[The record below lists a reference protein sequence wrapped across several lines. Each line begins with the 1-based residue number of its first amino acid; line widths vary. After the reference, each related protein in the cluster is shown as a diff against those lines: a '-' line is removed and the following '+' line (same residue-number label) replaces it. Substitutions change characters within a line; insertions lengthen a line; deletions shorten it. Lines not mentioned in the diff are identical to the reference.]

1 MSIQFSQRGC
11 LRARRSSRHAEALI
25 LAAMLGNPISAYAAS
40 NAASASIFTFSGFGT
55 LGVVHSS
62 ETEADFTNSTFKP
75 NGAGFTRAWSP
86 DVDSRLGA
94 QVIANVSPQLS
105 AVVQVISEQLYDNTY
120 RPHVEWANIKY
131 QFTPDLSVRVGRTVL
146 SSFMFSDTRN
156 VGYANPWVRPPV
168 EVYSLVPVS
177 NSDGVDASYKVR
189 VGDFVHTIV
198 GSFGKTDPGLP
209 PSQGSGAG
217 HARAL
222 WLVSD
227 TIEYGAATAHI
238 TYQNVHLTI
247 PGLNRFFDAF
257 RQFGPQGIALANE
270 YDQDDKRVSFIGV
283 GTIYDPGRWFALGEW
298 GHDNFHSV
306 LGSSTAWYVSGGYRL
321 AKLTPYL
328 TYSKVSVNSNTSD
341 PGLTLSTLPP
351 FLVGPATG
359 LNAAL
364 NATLAGIADQ
374 RTMSVGARWD
384 FMKNV
389 AFKVQYDHTRIGAG
403 SSGTLIN
410 IQPGFALGATLNL
423 FSVAIDFVL

>member
-1 MSIQFSQRGC
+1 MVIQFRQRER
-11 LRARRSSRHAEALI
+11 LRERRSRRNAEAFI
-25 LAAMLGNPISAYAAS
+25 LVVMLGSPLSAYALS
-40 NAASASIFTFSGFGT
+40 DDASASIFSFSGFGT

-62 ETEADFTNSTFKP
+62 ETDADFTNSTFKP

-94 QVIANVSPQLS
+94 QVTANVTSQLS

-120 RPHVEWANIKY
+120 RPHVEWANTKY

-168 EVYSLVPVS
+168 EVYSLVPIS
-177 NSDGVDASYKVR
+177 NSDGVDASYKLR
-189 VGDFVHTIV
+189 VGDFVQTLV
-198 GSFGKTDPGLP
+198 GSLGKNNPGLP
-209 PSQGSGAG
+209 PSQGGGTA

-222 WLVSD
+222 WLISD

-247 PGLNRFFDAF
+247 PGLNRLFDAF

-270 YDQDDKRVSFIGV
+270 YDQDDKLVSFIGV
-283 GTIYDPGRWFALGEW
+283 GAMYDPGRWFALGEW
-298 GHDNFHSV
+298 GHDDFHSV

-321 AKLTPYL
+321 AKVTPYL

-351 FLVGPATG
+351 FLMGPATG
-359 LNAAL
+359 LNEAL
-364 NATLAGIADQ
+364 NATLATIAEQ
-374 RTMSVGARWD
+374 RTISVGARWD
-384 FMKNV
+384 FVKNV
-389 AFKVQYDHTRIGAG
+389 ALKVQYDHTRIGAG
-403 SSGTLIN
+403 SIGTLTN
-410 IQPGFALGATLNL
+410 IQPGFAPGGTVNL

>member
-1 MSIQFSQRGC
+1 MAIQFRQRQRS
-11 LRARRSSRHAEALI
+11 RARRVRRNTEAFILI
-25 LAAMLGNPISAYAAS
+25 VMLSGPINAYGVS
-40 NAASASIFTFSGFGT
+40 DDASASTFSFSGFGT

-75 NGAGFTRAWSP
+75 NGAGFTHAWSP

-94 QVIANVSPQLS
+94 QVTANVTSRLS
-105 AVVQVISEQLYDNTY
+105 AVVQVVSEQRYDNSY

-131 QFTPDLSVRVGRTVL
+131 QFTPDLSVRAGRTVL

-168 EVYSLVPVS
+168 EVYSLVPIS
-177 NSDGVDASYKVR
+177 NSDGVDASYKLR

-198 GSFGKTDPGLP
+198 GSFGKNDPGLP
-209 PSQGSGAG
+209 PSQGGSTA

-222 WLVSD
+222 WLISD
-227 TIEYGAATAHI
+227 TIEYGAATAHV

-247 PGLNRFFDAF
+247 PGLNRLFDAF

-270 YDQDDKRVSFIGV
+270 YDQDDKLVSFIGV
-283 GTIYDPGRWFALGEW
+283 GAMYDPGRWFALGEW
-298 GHDNFHSV
+298 GHDDFHSV

-321 AKLTPYL
+321 AKVTPYL
-328 TYSKVSVNSNTSD
+328 TYSKVSVNSHTSD

-351 FLVGPATG
+351 FLTGPATG
-359 LNAAL
+359 LNDAL
-364 NATLAGIADQ
+364 NDALAAIADQ

-384 FMKNV
+384 FVKNV
-389 AFKVQYDHTRIGAG
+389 ALKVQYDHTRIGAG
-403 SSGTLIN
+403 STGTLTN
-410 IQPGFALGATLNL
+410 IQPGFALGGTMNL
-423 FSVAIDFVL
+423 FSVALDFVL

>member
-1 MSIQFSQRGC
+1 MLIQFTQRE
-11 LRARRSSRHAEALI
+11 RVRSHRNAEAFI
-25 LAAMLGNPISAYAAS
+25 LVAMLCSPIGAYAAG
-40 NAASASIFTFSGFGT
+40 NDASASIFSFSGFGT

-62 ETEADFTNSTFKP
+62 ESEADFTNSTFKP

-94 QVIANVSPQLS
+94 QASANVTSELS
-105 AVVQVISEQLYDNTY
+105 AVVQVISEQLYDDTY

-177 NSDGVDASYKVR
+177 ESDGVDASYKLR
-189 VGDFVHTIV
+189 AGDFVHTLV
-198 GSFGKTDPGLP
+198 GSFGKIDPGLP
-209 PSQGSGAG
+209 PGLGSGTA
-217 HARAL
+217 HARAQ
-222 WLVSD
+222 WLISD

-238 TYQNVHLTI
+238 TYQAAHLTI
-247 PGLNRFFDAF
+247 PGLNGFFDAF
-257 RQFGPQGIALANE
+257 RQFGLQGIALANE
-270 YDQDDKRVSFIGV
+270 YDQDDKLVSFVGV
-283 GTIYDPGRWFALGEW
+283 GAMYDPGQWFALGEW
-298 GHDNFHSV
+298 GHDDFHSV

-321 AKLTPYL
+321 AQVTPYL

-341 PGLTLSTLPP
+341 PGLTLSALPP

-364 NATLAGIADQ
+364 NATPADIADQ

-384 FMKNV
+384 LMKSV
-389 AFKVQYDHTRIGAG
+389 ALKVQYDHTRIGAG
-403 SSGTLIN
+403 SPGTLIN
-410 IQPGFALGATLNL
+410 IQPGFAPGGTVNL
-423 FSVAIDFVL
+423 FSIAVDFVW

>member
-1 MSIQFSQRGC
+1 MWYMLIQFTRRERW
-11 LRARRSSRHAEALI
+11 RARRSAEACMLI
-25 LAAMLGNPISAYAAS
+25 AMLGSPLGAYAATDD
-40 NAASASIFTFSGFGT
+40 ASPSIFSFSGFGT

-62 ETEADFTNSTFKP
+62 ESEADFTNSTFKP

-94 QVIANVSPQLS
+94 QVMANITSQLS

-131 QFTPDLSVRVGRTVL
+131 QFTPDFSVRVGRTVL
-146 SSFMFSDTRN
+146 SSFMFSDTRK

-168 EVYSLVPVS
+168 EVYGLVPVS
-177 NSDGVDASYKVR
+177 SSDGVDVSYKLH

-198 GSFGKTDPGLP
+198 GSFGKIDPGLP
-209 PSQGSGAG
+209 PSQGGGNA

-222 WLVSD
+222 WLISD

-238 TYQNVHLTI
+238 TYQEVHLTV
-247 PGLNRFFDAF
+247 PGLNRLFDVF
-257 RQFGPQGIALANE
+257 RQFGAQGIALANE
-270 YDQDDKRVSFIGV
+270 YDQGDKRVSFIGV
-283 GTIYDPGRWFALGEW
+283 GAMYDPGPWFALGEW
-298 GHDNFHSV
+298 GHDDFHSV
-306 LGSSTAWYVSGGYRL
+306 LGASTAWYVSGGYRL
-321 AKLTPYL
+321 AKVTPYL
-328 TYSKVSVNSNTSD
+328 TYSEVSVNSKTSD

-351 FLVGPATG
+351 PLVGPATG

-364 NATLAGIADQ
+364 NSTLATIADQ

-389 AFKVQYDHTRIGAG
+389 GLKVQYDHTRLGAG
-403 SSGTLIN
+403 SPGTLTN
-410 IQPGFALGATLNL
+410 IQPGFAPGGTVNL

>member
-1 MSIQFSQRGC
+1 MLIQFTRRER
-11 LRARRSSRHAEALI
+11 LRARRSRSNVETLI
-25 LAAMLGNPISAYAAS
+25 LVAMLGSPLGAYAAGDD
-40 NAASASIFTFSGFGT
+40 ASASIFSFSGFGT

-62 ETEADFTNSTFKP
+62 ESEADFTNSTFKP

-94 QVIANVSPQLS
+94 QVIANVTSQLS
-105 AVVQVISEQLYDNTY
+105 AVVQLISEQLYDDTY
-120 RPHVEWANIKY
+120 RPHIEWANIKY

-146 SSFMFSDTRN
+146 SSFMFSDTRL

-177 NSDGVDASYKVR
+177 NSDGLDASYKLH

-198 GSFGKTDPGLP
+198 GSIGKINPGLP
-209 PSQGSGAG
+209 PSLGGGNA
-217 HARAL
+217 HARAQ
-222 WLVSD
+222 WLISD
-227 TIEYGAATAHI
+227 TIEYGAVTVHI
-238 TYQNVHLTI
+238 SYQDAHLTI

-257 RQFGPQGIALANE
+257 RQFGLQGVALANE
-270 YDQDDKRVSFIGV
+270 YDQDDKRVSFFGV
-283 GTIYDPGRWFALGEW
+283 GAMYDPGRWFALGEW
-298 GHDNFHSV
+298 GHDDFHSV
-306 LGSSTAWYVSGGYRL
+306 LGSNTAWYVSGGYRL
-321 AKLTPYL
+321 AKVTPYL

-364 NATLAGIADQ
+364 NATLAAVADQ

-384 FMKNV
+384 FVKNV
-389 AFKVQYDHTRIGAG
+389 ALKVQYDHTRIGAG
-403 SSGTLIN
+403 STGTLTN
-410 IQPGFALGATLNL
+410 IQPGFVPGGTLNL